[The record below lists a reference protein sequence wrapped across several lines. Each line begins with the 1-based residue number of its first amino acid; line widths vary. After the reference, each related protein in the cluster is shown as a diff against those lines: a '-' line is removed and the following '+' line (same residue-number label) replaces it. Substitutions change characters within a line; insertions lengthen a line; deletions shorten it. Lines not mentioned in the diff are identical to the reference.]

1 MYGIS
6 RRTARQSLAVL
17 GLTAALVAGGSA
29 SIASADQQSSDVS
42 GTVYE
47 VNGPIVTLVT
57 SDLSGRPQAILV
69 DISWLREAQVVAGD
83 PLQLTIQPRE
93 SDTYLAR
100 SLVQESP
107 FVNREEFG
115 VREEFTVLQDSI
127 QARVGNVPEDDEAL
141 AKQHRDKNLRQKDDD
156 DDRRAR

>member
-6 RRTARQSLAVL
+6 RRTARQGLAVL
-17 GLTAALVAGGSA
+17 GLTAALVAGGRV
-29 SIASADQQSSDVS
+29 SIASADQQSWDIS

-57 SDLSGRPQAILV
+57 SDLNGRPQAILV
-69 DISWLREAQVVAGD
+69 DISWLREAQVAGGE
-83 PLQLTIQPRE
+83 PLQLTIQARE

-100 SLVQESP
+100 NLVRESP

-127 QARVGNVPEDDEAL
+127 QAC
-141 AKQHRDKNLRQKDDD
+141 RQ
-156 DDRRAR
+156 RPRG

>member
-100 SLVQESP
+100 GLV
-107 FVNREEFG
+107 R
-115 VREEFTVLQDSI
+115 
-127 QARVGNVPEDDEAL
+127 
-141 AKQHRDKNLRQKDDD
+141 
-156 DDRRAR
+156 